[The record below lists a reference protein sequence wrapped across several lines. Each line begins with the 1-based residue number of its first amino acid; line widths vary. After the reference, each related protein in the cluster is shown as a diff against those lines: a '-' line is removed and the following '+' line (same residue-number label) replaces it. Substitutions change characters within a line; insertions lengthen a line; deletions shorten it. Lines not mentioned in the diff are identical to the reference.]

1 MAGQGKLGRK
11 FLEIQVKY
19 LQGNADLMADMS
31 ALFCGFNPK
40 RIFNTY
46 LFAGVGLNH
55 AFDNDEANALY
66 DKGLISE
73 YLWSGSKNSVPGRF
87 GLGFDFRLSD
97 RVALN
102 LEGNANLL
110 SDKFNSKKADNCDW
124 QFNALVGL
132 TVKFGKSHKK
142 VMPVPQVVEPVAVE
156 PVPEPVPVR
165 TTEVK
170 EEVKAVVAEPEE
182 VKEEMPKQDIFFAL
196 NSSQIRESERAKI
209 AELVDYLKRYPE
221 TKVSLTGYAD
231 AATGNPQVNL
241 RLSKERA
248 NHVAAALQ
256 AAGIAA
262 DRIITDFKGDT
273 MQPYATPKENRVVIC
288 ITR

>member
-1 MAGQGKLGRK
+1 
-11 FLEIQVKY
+11 
-19 LQGNADLMADMS
+19 MADMS